1 MNIGRIIKRLAFP
14 VAVGAFV
21 VLFVLER
28 RRPLRG
34 AVESR
39 ASRVGR
45 NLAVAATAAVTV
57 YLVEQPVARKAAEL
71 VEKRGIGLLKVA
83 RLPKWF
89 EQFAAV
95 LLLDHTLYLWHYLTH
110 RIPVLWRFH
119 VVHHADLDLD
129 TTTAL
134 RFHFGELIISVAWRA
149 AQIVV
154 IGVSPAS
161 LRAWQNILL
170 PLVVFHHS
178 NIELPKTLERVL
190 SKLLVTPRL
199 HGIHHSVVQAETD
212 SNWSSG
218 LSVWDRLHGTF
229 RDISEHD
236 GVKIGVPAFPLSRD
250 VELIPLLKIPF
261 VGQPPS
267 LELPTSIVTDER

>member
-1 MNIGRIIKRLAFP
+1 MNIGRIIRGLAVP
-14 VAVGAFV
+14 VAVGAFGA
-21 VLFVLER
+21 LFVLER

-34 AVESR
+34 AVESG

-45 NLAVAATAAVTV
+45 NLAVAATAAVAV
-57 YLVEQPVARKAAEL
+57 YLVEQPVAAKAAEL

-89 EQFAAV
+89 ERIAAV
-95 LLLDHTLYLWHYLTH
+95 LLLDYTLYLWHYLTH

-149 AQIVV
+149 AQIIV

-178 NIELPKTLERVL
+178 NIELPKPVERVL

-199 HGIHHSVVQAETD
+199 HGIHHSVVRAETD

-218 LSVWDRLHGTF
+218 LSIWDRLHGTF

-236 GVKIGVPAFPLSRD
+236 GVKIGVPAFRRPQD
-250 VELIPLLKIPF
+250 VELIPLLKMPF
-261 VGQPPS
+261 VEQRPS
-267 LELPTSIVTDER
+267 WELPPASKTE